1 MAVTQV
7 ARSET
12 SLEPVTASERIDV
25 IDALRGFAL
34 AGVLYAN
41 LFAFSG
47 FLMLSGE
54 QSAALPG
61 GPANGLVAMLSNV
74 FVNRKF
80 ITIFS
85 LLFGLG
91 FGIQLARARARGEDV
106 APTYARR
113 LLVLLAIG
121 LFHKFVLWGGDIL
134 TLYAVFGF
142 ALLLVRDWSDR
153 RLLLSGAILALA
165 ALPLATLVTLLRNAP
180 LVAWPEGWDTAMVS
194 AMAGGSYAEVFR
206 LNAEYE
212 IYRHIH
218 DGIPYIGFLGIFL
231 IGYWTARKG
240 LLHDVAAHRPMLR
253 RVCRWGLAVG
263 LLATVGAM
271 AALALSG
278 IGAADEPP
286 AALPWWMPLAGIV
299 WALSSLALA
308 MTYASAFALLFQRP
322 RWRRLLNVFS
332 PVGRM
337 ALTNYLLQTVIALWL
352 FYGYMPGP
360 GRSGQVGPV
369 GLVPIAFVIFGAQ
382 IVFSGWWL
390 RHYRFGPM
398 EWLWRSLTYR
408 RLQPMRR
415 SDPARAAVPA

>member
-1 MAVTQV
+1 MNTQV
-7 ARSET
+7 ARRET
-12 SLEPVTASERIDV
+12 SLEPVSASERIEV

-34 AGVLYAN
+34 AGVLFAN

-47 FLMLSGE
+47 FIMISQE
-54 QSAALPG
+54 QQAALPG
-61 GPANGLVAMLSNV
+61 GAANGIVALLANV

-91 FGIQLARARARGEDV
+91 FGIQLARARARGENV
-106 APTYARR
+106 VPTYARR
-113 LLVLLAIG
+113 LFVLLAIG
-121 LFHKFVLWGGDIL
+121 LVHKFVLWGGDIL
-134 TLYAVFGF
+134 TLYAIFGF

-153 RLLLSGAILALA
+153 RLLLAGAIIAVA
-165 ALPLATLVTLLRNAP
+165 ALSVDVLVKIVTNTP
-180 LVAWPEGWDTAMVS
+180 VVEWQEGWDTAMAS
-194 AMAGGSYAEVFR
+194 AMAGGSYVEVFR
-206 LNAEYE
+206 LNAEFE

-218 DGIPYIGFLGIFL
+218 DGIPYLSFLGLFL
-231 IGYWTARKG
+231 IGYWTARKR
-240 LLHDVAAHRPMLR
+240 LLHDVAAHRRVLR
-253 RVCRWGLAVG
+253 RVFGWGLAIG

-278 IGAADEPP
+278 VLGADGPP
-286 AALPWWMPLAGIV
+286 AAVPWWMPLAAGA
-299 WALSSLALA
+299 WTLSFLGLAA
-308 MTYASAFALLFQRP
+308 AYASGFALLFQRP

-360 GRSGQVGPV
+360 GWSGEVGPV
-369 GLVPIAFVIFGAQ
+369 GLVPILIVVFGAQ
-382 IVFSGWWL
+382 IAFSTWWL

-398 EWLWRSLTYR
+398 EWLWRSLTYGR
-408 RLQPMRR
+408 IQPMRR
-415 SDPARAAVPA
+415 VESARAVTVG